1 MERPEFTSK
10 KMNRSWLIHSLYKG
24 ALKATHKKKKKKINS
39 LHTTEF
45 LEMFDIIIIIA
56 IIKTVHKDVSQFL
69 PVI

>member
-1 MERPEFTSK
+1 MLLKLFT
-10 KMNRSWLIHSLYKG
+10 
-24 ALKATHKKKKKKINS
+24 KKKINS

-45 LEMFDIIIIIA
+45 LEMFDIIIIIVIA

>member
-10 KMNRSWLIHSLYKG
+10 KMNRNWLIHSLYKG
-24 ALKATHKKKKKKINS
+24 ALKVIHKKKINS

-45 LEMFDIIIIIA
+45 LEMFDIIIIIVIA